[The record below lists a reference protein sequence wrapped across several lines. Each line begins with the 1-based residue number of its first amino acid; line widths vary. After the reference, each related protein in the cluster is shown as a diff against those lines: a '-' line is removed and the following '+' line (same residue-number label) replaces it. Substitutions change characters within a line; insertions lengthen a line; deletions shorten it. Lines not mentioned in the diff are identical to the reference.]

1 MPDTVGVSALGAA
14 SHAAT
19 TPQSLA
25 VLDIKSASVDVLS
38 ILLRSADPAQVH
50 HELGSRLARRPK
62 TFAGEPFLLDLSNLD
77 EGVVNTLPDLHR
89 ILHEQGVRIIGV
101 RHANPGVGE
110 QAQALGWSWFPA
122 KQERAAPAAPVPVA
136 ATPAPT
142 VAETG
147 SAPAETAPEPATNT
161 STPAADTPCS
171 KTLVIDRPVRA
182 GQQVYAR
189 DGDLVVL
196 AAVSSG
202 AELIADGNIHIYAP
216 MRGRALAGAHGN
228 ASARIFAQQLSA
240 ELVSVAGVYRTLED
254 ELPPT
259 LRGRAVQIFLD
270 GSKLVLAP
278 LGA

>member
-1 MPDTVGVSALGAA
+1 MPDTVGVSALGAP

-19 TPQSLA
+19 APQSLA

-38 ILLRSADPAQVH
+38 ILLRSADPAQIH

-77 EGVVNTLPDLHR
+77 EGVMNTLPELHR

-101 RHANPGVGE
+101 RHAHPGVGE

-122 KQERAAPAAPVPVA
+122 KQERPVAPPPVTAQAPAPVEAEVSPAPAEPTPVADTSPAAPD
-136 ATPAPT
+136 
-142 VAETG
+142 
-147 SAPAETAPEPATNT
+147 S
-161 STPAADTPCS
+161 PCC

-216 MRGRALAGAHGN
+216 MRGRALAGARGN

-259 LRGRAVQIFLD
+259 LRGRAIQIFLD

>member
-1 MPDTVGVSALGAA
+1 MPDTVGVSALGAP
-14 SHAAT
+14 SHVVTA
-19 TPQSLA
+19 PQSLA

-38 ILLRSADPAQVH
+38 ILLRSADPAQIH

-77 EGVVNTLPDLHR
+77 EGVMNTLPELYR

-101 RHANPGVGE
+101 RHAHPSVGE
-110 QAQALGWSWFPA
+110 QAQALGWNWFPA
-122 KQERAAPAAPVPVA
+122 KLERPPAPVTTQAPA
-136 ATPAPT
+136 PA
-142 VAETG
+142 VAEV
-147 SAPAETAPEPATNT
+147 SPAPAEPTPVADTSPATPD
-161 STPAADTPCS
+161 SPCC

-216 MRGRALAGAHGN
+216 MRGRALAGARGN

>member
-1 MPDTVGVSALGAA
+1 MPDTVGVSALGAP

-19 TPQSLA
+19 APQSLA

-38 ILLRSADPAQVH
+38 ILLRSADPAQIH

-101 RHANPGVGE
+101 RHAHPGVGK

-122 KQERAAPAAPVPVA
+122 KQERAAPVAPAPVA
-136 ATPAPT
+136 ATPAP
-142 VAETG
+142 A
-147 SAPAETAPEPATNT
+147 SPAPPEPAPEPAANA
-161 STPAADTPCS
+161 SAPATDTPCC

-216 MRGRALAGAHGN
+216 MRGRALAGARGN

>member
-1 MPDTVGVSALGAA
+1 M
-14 SHAAT
+14 
-19 TPQSLA
+19 
-25 VLDIKSASVDVLS
+25 
-38 ILLRSADPAQVH
+38 
-50 HELGSRLARRPK
+50 
-62 TFAGEPFLLDLSNLD
+62 
-77 EGVVNTLPDLHR
+77 
-89 ILHEQGVRIIGV
+89 
-101 RHANPGVGE
+101 
-110 QAQALGWSWFPA
+110 
-122 KQERAAPAAPVPVA
+122 
-136 ATPAPT
+136 
-142 VAETG
+142 
-147 SAPAETAPEPATNT
+147 
-161 STPAADTPCS
+161 
-171 KTLVIDRPVRA
+171 IDRPVRA

-216 MRGRALAGAHGN
+216 MRGRALAGARGN

>member
-1 MPDTVGVSALGAA
+1 M
-14 SHAAT
+14 
-19 TPQSLA
+19 
-25 VLDIKSASVDVLS
+25 LDIKSASVDVLS
-38 ILLRSADPAQVH
+38 ILLRSADPAQIH

-77 EGVVNTLPDLHR
+77 EGVMNTLPELYR

-101 RHANPGVGE
+101 RHAHPSVGE
-110 QAQALGWSWFPA
+110 QAQALGWNWFPA
-122 KQERAAPAAPVPVA
+122 KLERPPAPAPVTTQA
-136 ATPAPT
+136 PAPA
-142 VAETG
+142 VAEV
-147 SAPAETAPEPATNT
+147 SPAPAEPTPVADTSPATPD
-161 STPAADTPCS
+161 SPCC

-216 MRGRALAGAHGN
+216 MRGRALAGARGN

>member
-1 MPDTVGVSALGAA
+1 MPDTVGVSALGAP
-14 SHAAT
+14 SHVVTA
-19 TPQSLA
+19 PQSLA

-38 ILLRSADPAQVH
+38 ILLRSADPAQIH

-77 EGVVNTLPDLHR
+77 EGVMNTLPELYR

-101 RHANPGVGE
+101 RHAHPSVGE
-110 QAQALGWSWFPA
+110 QAQALGWNWFPA
-122 KQERAAPAAPVPVA
+122 KLERPPAPVTTQAPA
-136 ATPAPT
+136 PA
-142 VAETG
+142 VAEV
-147 SAPAETAPEPATNT
+147 SPAPAEPTPVADTSPATPD
-161 STPAADTPCS
+161 SPCC

-216 MRGRALAGAHGN
+216 CAGGRWQARAAMPAHGFLPSSCLPSWCRWLGCT
-228 ASARIFAQQLSA
+228 AHWKTSCPPPCVGALSRFFWMA
-240 ELVSVAGVYRTLED
+240 ANWCWPRLGLEP
-254 ELPPT
+254 L
-259 LRGRAVQIFLD
+259 
-270 GSKLVLAP
+270 SK
-278 LGA
+278 